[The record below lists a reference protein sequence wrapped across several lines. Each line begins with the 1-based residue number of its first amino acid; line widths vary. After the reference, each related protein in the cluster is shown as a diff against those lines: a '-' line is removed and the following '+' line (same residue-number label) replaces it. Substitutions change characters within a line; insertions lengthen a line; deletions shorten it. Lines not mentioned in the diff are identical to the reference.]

1 MLFTKNTTYIM
12 GVLNVTPDSF
22 FDGGKYNHTET
33 AVQQALQ
40 MIAEGADIIDIGG
53 ESSRPGAEKVSAE
66 QELERVLEI
75 VKRLS
80 QETTVPI
87 SIDTYKPE
95 VAHACLRAGAKI
107 LNDITGLTNPEMVS
121 VAKEFHV
128 PVVLMHMQ
136 GTPQT
141 MQTNP
146 TYTDVVQEIKKFFLQ
161 QIEVAKQNN
170 ITDIILDP
178 GIGFGKT
185 LAHNLEILHRLD
197 ELTSLP
203 YPILIGLSRKSF
215 IGKLDNDAPAED
227 RLPGT
232 IAGNILAYQKGANIF
247 RVHDVAACRQA
258 LRVVGGVEGSR
269 ELGVRS

>member
-1 MLFTKNTTYIM
+1 M

-22 FDGGKYNHTET
+22 FDGGKYQERDV
-33 AVQQALQ
+33 AVIQALK
-40 MIAEGADIIDIGG
+40 MIAEGADIIDIGA
-53 ESSRPGAEKVSAE
+53 ESSRPGATKISAE
-66 QELERVLEI
+66 EELERVLG
-75 VKRLS
+75 VVQKLT
-80 QETTVPI
+80 QETGTPI
-87 SIDTYKPE
+87 SIDTYKPT
-95 VAHACLRAGAKI
+95 VAQACAMAGVSLI
-107 LNDITGLTNPEMVS
+107 NDITGLTNPEMVRVVS
-121 VAKEFHV
+121 TSKL
-128 PVVLMHMQ
+128 PVVIMHMQ

-141 MQTNP
+141 MQENP
-146 TYTDVVQEIKKFFLQ
+146 TYTDVVDEIKQFFVEQ
-161 QIEVAKQNN
+161 FEVAKQNN

-185 LAHNLEILHRLD
+185 LAHNLEILRRLD

-203 YPILIGLSRKSF
+203 YPLLIGLSRKSF

-258 LRVVGGVEGSR
+258 LRVVVGVEGGK
-269 ELGVRS
+269 E